1 MIFEM
6 YLPTL
11 KFAIF
16 KKFIIMTINCH
27 CSVEEAV
34 NKHFQLTGTGK
45 DILDCNKFFHLVVIL
60 NLMTFSVLL

>member
-1 MIFEM
+1 MI
-6 YLPTL
+6 
-11 KFAIF
+11 
-16 KKFIIMTINCH
+16 INCR